1 MTRNPYPEVTA
12 ENATLALNLERQG
25 MHVVPDAG
33 TARVVCLEGALWIT
47 LDYDT
52 RDIVLE
58 PCEVF
63 TTPEHRRAVIYA
75 LKPSRLSV
83 TSLARPGALP
93 LACGKPRVGSRDAGP
108 TLRWLLALSGI
119 RRLRFA
125 NLRQFYWCFIQ

>member
-1 MTRNPYPEVTA
+1 MTRNPCPEVTA

-83 TSLARPGALP
+83 TSLARPGAV
-93 LACGKPRVGSRDAGP
+93 AAG
-108 TLRWLLALSGI
+108 
-119 RRLRFA
+119 
-125 NLRQFYWCFIQ
+125 LRQAAGRQSRRRPNIALAASAIWN